1 MNRFLR
7 NPETPPLP
15 VMVAAPTLIVFS
27 FRSRWSAK
35 GKNGLFRSF
44 PPRDTRLIRAD
55 RSPFAAALN
64 LHEPRAAASWR
75 NWRDFAFN
83 RLEYGRA
90 AGRGEGVDIRDESIR
105 GIKID

>member
-1 MNRFLR
+1 
-7 NPETPPLP
+7 
-15 VMVAAPTLIVFS
+15 MVAAPILIVFS
-27 FRSRWSAK
+27 FRSKSVEREEEK
-35 GKNGLFRSF
+35 RLFRSF